1 MNGQIVMEAGLEGRA
16 EIVVG
21 EAQLASAIG
30 SGGVRVYST
39 PSMIAL
45 MESAAANAVAR
56 ALMDGQ
62 TTVGTLVN
70 VQHMAAT
77 PPGMRVRA
85 YARLLKVHGRLLE
98 FEIWAEDDAERI
110 GEGTHQRAV
119 VDLGRFEQKVAA
131 KRG

>member
-1 MNGQIVMEAGLEGRA
+1 MNSQIVMEAGLEGRA

-21 EAQLASAIG
+21 ESHLASAIG
-30 SGGVRVYST
+30 SGGVRVFST

-45 MESAAANAVAR
+45 MESAAVNAVDR

-77 PPGMRVRA
+77 PLGMRVRA

-119 VDLGRFEQKVAA
+119 VDLARFEQKVAA
-131 KRG
+131 KKA

>member
-1 MNGQIVMEAGLEGRA
+1 MNGQIVMEAGLEGCA
-16 EIVVG
+16 ELVVG

-30 SGGVRVYST
+30 SGGVGVYST

-45 MESAAANAVAR
+45 MECAAVNAVAR

-98 FEIWAEDDAERI
+98 FEIWAEDDTERI

-119 VDLGRFEQKVAA
+119 VDMARFEQKVAA
-131 KRG
+131 KRS

>member
-1 MNGQIVMEAGLEGRA
+1 MNSQIVMEAGLEGSA

-30 SGGVRVYST
+30 SGGVRVFST

-45 MESAAANAVAR
+45 MESAAVNAVAR

-98 FEIWAEDDAERI
+98 FEIWAEDDGERI

-119 VDLGRFEQKVAA
+119 VDLARFEQKVAA
-131 KRG
+131 KRT